1 MAIPTVLKIG
11 GSLLTQ
17 SDWHFR
23 LRDWLHQQPAGLYLT
38 IVGGGEAIEA
48 TLVHAVSAGVVDA
61 QVLKYS
67 ARGIHCELVTL

>member
-17 SDWHFR
+17 SDWPLR
-23 LRDWLHQQPAGLYLT
+23 LLDWLHKQPAGLYLT
-38 IVGGGEAIEA
+38 IVGGGEVVEA
-48 TLVHAVSAGVVDA
+48 TLDDVVTAGVVDA

-67 ARGIHCELVTL
+67 ARGIRCELVTL

>member
-17 SDWHFR
+17 SDWHLR
-23 LRDWLHQQPAGLYLT
+23 LRDWLHKQPAGLYLT

-48 TLVHAVSAGVVDA
+48 TLDDVVSAGVVDV

-67 ARGIHCELVTL
+67 ARESAVNW